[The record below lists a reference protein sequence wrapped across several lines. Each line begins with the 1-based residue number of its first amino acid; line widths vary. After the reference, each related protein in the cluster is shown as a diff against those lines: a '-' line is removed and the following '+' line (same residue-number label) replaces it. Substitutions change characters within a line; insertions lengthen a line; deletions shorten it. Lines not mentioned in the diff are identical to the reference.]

1 MRSKNFNAGL
11 RGVLFEA
18 KHYQQMGQA
27 VWLYGWLVLRQT
39 RQEDTLGLVLGGC
52 PVSYREI
59 EEETGF
65 ARKTLERWMSVL
77 RREGYVLTKS
87 TPAGVIVRITKAKK
101 WAAQPTQHI
110 ATPFVDRTSTATA
123 TEAEAGAPLKV
134 GAAELHDLPEDSQFA
149 ITPLSP
155 NKFPASAEPR
165 SVPRECEVPQR
176 KFADGSPQ
184 LGGIASAQNIR
195 NATVAAGIG
204 SGYVDRG
211 NRKSYR
217 QTPAYRNAETEGKT
231 PPLQAAERP
240 QQDRETSGKSQTF
253 GRGWGRDEA
262 LRRELNVGAGPECR
276 RRGK

>member
-1 MRSKNFNAGL
+1 M
-11 RGVLFEA
+11 LFEA

-39 RQEDTLGLVLGGC
+39 RQEDTLGLVLGGS

-87 TPAGVIVRITKAKK
+87 TPAGVMVRITKAKK
-101 WAAQPTQHI
+101 WAAQPAQPI
-110 ATPFVDRTSTATA
+110 ATPFVDRTATA
-123 TEAEAGAPLKV
+123 QAPAAKAEAGAPLKP
-134 GAAELHDLPEDSQFA
+134 GAAELHSPPEDSQLA

-155 NKFPASAEPR
+155 SKFPASAEPR
-165 SVPRECEVPQR
+165 SVPREFEVPRR

-184 LGGIASAQNIR
+184 LGGIAGAQDIR
-195 NATVAAGIG
+195 NATVTAGIG

-211 NRKSYR
+211 NRKIYS
-217 QTPAYRNAETEGKT
+217 QTPACRNAETRGKT
-231 PPLQAAERP
+231 PPLHSAERP
-240 QQDRETSGKSQTF
+240 QQDRETSGISRTF

>member
-39 RQEDTLGLVLGGC
+39 RQEDTLGLVLGGS

-101 WAAQPTQHI
+101 WVAQATQHI
-110 ATPFVDRTSTATA
+110 ATPFVDRTATA
-123 TEAEAGAPLKV
+123 AETEAGAPLQL
-134 GAAELHDLPEDSQFA
+134 GAAELHNLPENSQFA

-165 SVPRECEVPQR
+165 PVPRECEAPQR

-184 LGGIASAQNIR
+184 LRGIASAQDIR
-195 NATVAAGIG
+195 NATVAEGIG

-211 NRKSYR
+211 IRKIYSQSHSY
-217 QTPAYRNAETEGKT
+217 QNAETLGKT

-253 GRGWGRDEA
+253 GLGRGRDEA